1 MISLDGVKYVRVMK
15 VEDKGKYVKA
25 TLSTSEKKQDG
36 SREFSNWF
44 ASFVGSCVEQAK
56 SLKEGDTIG
65 IVKGKLSNVYNK
77 EKKQAYLNMT
87 VFEFLG
93 GTEPSDDFSFSA
105 SYFEDFQSIEDDS
118 SIPF

>member
-1 MISLDGVKYVRVMK
+1 MIWLSEPIKFVKVMK

-36 SREFSNWF
+36 SRESSSWY
-44 ASFVGSCVEQAK
+44 ASFIGSCAEQAK
-56 SLKEGDTIG
+56 SLREKDTIE

-77 EKKQAYLNMT
+77 EKKQSYLNMT

-93 GTEPSDDFSFSA
+93 GTEPNDDFSFG
-105 SYFEDFQSIEDDS
+105 FEEIDDDV
-118 SIPF
+118 PF

>member
-1 MISLDGVKYVRVMK
+1 MIWLDGVKYVRVMK
-15 VEDKGKYVKA
+15 VEVKDKYVKA

-36 SREFSNWF
+36 QREFSNWF
-44 ASFVGSCVEQAK
+44 VSFVGSCVEQAK
-56 SLKEGDTIG
+56 SLKEGDTIE

-93 GTEPSDDFSFSA
+93 GTEPSDDFSFG
-105 SYFEDFQSIEDDS
+105 FEEVEEDL
-118 SIPF
+118 PF

>member
-1 MISLDGVKYVRVMK
+1 MIWLSEPIKFVKVMK

-36 SREFSNWF
+36 SREFSSWYV
-44 ASFVGSCVEQAK
+44 SFVGSCAEQAK
-56 SLKEGDTIG
+56 SLREKDTIE

-77 EKKQAYLNMT
+77 EKKQSYLNMT

-93 GTEPSDDFSFSA
+93 GTEPNDDFSFG
-105 SYFEDFQSIEDDS
+105 FEEVEDDP
-118 SIPF
+118 PF

>member
-1 MISLDGVKYVRVMK
+1 MIWLDGVKFVRVMK
-15 VEDKGKYVKA
+15 VEVKDKHVKA

-36 SREFSNWF
+36 QREFSNWYS
-44 ASFVGSCVEQAK
+44 SFVGKCFEQAK
-56 SLKEGDTIG
+56 SLKEGDTIE

-77 EKKQAYLNMT
+77 DKKQAYLNMT

-105 SYFEDFQSIEDDS
+105 GSFEDFEDE
-118 SIPF
+118 IPF

>member
-1 MISLDGVKYVRVMK
+1 MIWLNNLKYVRVMK

-36 SREFSNWF
+36 SREYSNWYV
-44 ASFVGSCVEQAK
+44 SFVGSCAEQAK
-56 SLKEGDTIG
+56 SLREKDTIE

-77 EKKQAYLNMT
+77 EKKQSYLNMT

-93 GTEPSDDFSFSA
+93 GTEPNDDFSFESKP
-105 SYFEDFQSIEDDS
+105 FEELLEIEDDGS
-118 SIPF
+118 CPF